1 MDTFNVEEHVA
12 EAKSYE
18 DTPERITAI
27 GKYMIKEI
35 REAEWD
41 FDTLDTENDVI
52 DLAASEAATK
62 FNLRLPEVD
71 LIPDWLAELATL
83 IGKEEYERLTDAEA
97 HYA

>member
-1 MDTFNVEEHVA
+1 MDTFNVEKHVA

-18 DTPERITAI
+18 DTPERVTAI
-27 GKYMIKEI
+27 GKYMIKKI
-35 REAEWD
+35 RAAEWD

-52 DLAASEAATK
+52 DLAAREAATE

-71 LIPDWLAELATL
+71 LIPDWLAELATS
-83 IGKEEYERLTDAEA
+83 IGKEEYLRLTDPET